1 MLPRL
6 LLCLAILSF
15 PLAARASGT
24 EDVIITTDG
33 AILRG
38 HVSELRP
45 GKSATIVLLDGRTRT
60 LSWSEI
66 AKSEGPSFPD
76 AKPAATEEDDRIN
89 PLEPGPGRVPLV
101 VESAGAQQ
109 SISLHF
115 AGAIRINGWGV
126 SVTARIC
133 DTPCTMYLAPGA
145 YVLQSEADGVVAA
158 RTPVTVSSTGA
169 RVKLKAPSSGVRAG
183 GVALIAVGS
192 AAILAGAMT
201 MAMQPIFGTVTDY
214 TTTGE
219 PTTYNTS
226 TGANLIIGG
235 GITMGAGAAMII
247 PGAIMI
253 AKTKGGVAEESAYE
267 KSPNRQLQVN
277 AGASHNG
284 GWLGA
289 TVRF

>member
-1 MLPRL
+1 MLSRL
-6 LLCLAILSF
+6 VLCLALLSL
-15 PLAARASGT
+15 PRAAHATSS

-33 AILRG
+33 VILRG

-60 LSWSEI
+60 LSWAEI

-76 AKPAATEEDDRIN
+76 ARPAAAEEDDRIN
-89 PLEPGPGRVPLV
+89 PLEPGPGRAPLY
-101 VESAGAQQ
+101 VESAGKQQ

-133 DTPCTMYLAPGA
+133 DTPCTMYLPPGA

-158 RTPVTVSSTGA
+158 RTPVTVSTTGA
-169 RVKLKAPSSGVRAG
+169 RVKLKAPSSAVRGG

-201 MAMQPIFGTVTDY
+201 MAMEPIFGTVTDY
-214 TTTGE
+214 TATGA
-219 PTTYNTS
+219 TYNTS
-226 TGANLIIGG
+226 GGANMIVGG
-235 GITMGAGAAMII
+235 GITMGVGAAMII

-253 AKTKGGVAEESAYE
+253 AKTKGGVADEGAYE
-267 KSPNRQLQVN
+267 KSPDRQLQVN
-277 AGASHNG
+277 AGASRNG

>member
-1 MLPRL
+1 
-6 LLCLAILSF
+6 
-15 PLAARASGT
+15 
-24 EDVIITTDG
+24 
-33 AILRG
+33 

-158 RTPVTVSSTGA
+158 RTPVTVSATGA
-169 RVKLKAPSSGVRAG
+169 RVTLTAPAVGVRGG
-183 GVALIAVGS
+183 GVAFIAVGG
-192 AAILAGAMT
+192 APNLAGVLITAILPRFASVNG
-201 MAMQPIFGTVTDY
+201 D
-214 TTTGE
+214 
-219 PTTYNTS
+219 PTTREPS
-226 TGANLIIGG
+226 TFN
-235 GITMGAGAAMII
+235 
-247 PGAIMI
+247 
-253 AKTKGGVAEESAYE
+253 
-267 KSPNRQLQVN
+267 
-277 AGASHNG
+277 
-284 GWLGA
+284 
-289 TVRF
+289 